1 MKRKI
6 TEEMLLNWIGSDHTK
21 EELIDVLLSVANGEY
36 APELLNLDI
45 FDYADEEDQQNG

>member
-6 TEEMLLNWIGSDHTK
+6 TEEMLLKWTGSDHTK

-36 APELLNLDI
+36 APELLYADI
-45 FDYADEEDQQNG
+45 FDYADEEDNQP